1 MTELSET
8 TSWRGKVVFVTG
20 AASGIGE
27 AQCKAFLSAG
37 ATVFGV
43 DIAEIEKCLTEHTN
57 FYFAQAD
64 VGNKL
69 EVDQAVAQCL
79 KKTKRIDVLL
89 NTAGILDAY
98 QPTLETD
105 EKLWDQV
112 MRVNVKGTYLVT
124 NAVLP
129 FMLERKNG
137 KIVNMSSIAGIITGG
152 GGAAYT
158 ASKHAIIGYTKQLVH
173 DYAALGIRANALA
186 PGAIKTPMNVADFLG
201 SGEMAQWVASET
213 PARRWAKP
221 EEVAKLTLFIA
232 SDAADY
238 IHGAVIPIDGGWLCK

>member
-1 MTELSET
+1 MELSEE
-8 TSWRGKVVFVTG
+8 TSWQGKVVFVTG
-20 AASGIGE
+20 AASGIGK
-27 AQCKAFLSAG
+27 AQCKAFLSVG

-43 DIAEIEKCLTEHTN
+43 DVAEMEQCLTKHAN

-64 VGNKL
+64 VGNKF
-69 EVDQAVAQCL
+69 EVDQAVARCL
-79 KKTKRIDVLL
+79 EKTKQIDVLI

-98 QPTLETD
+98 KPTLETD
-105 EKLWDQV
+105 EQLWDQV

-129 FMLERKNG
+129 SMLKRKKG
-137 KIVNMSSIAGIITGG
+137 KIVNMASIAGLITGG

-186 PGAIKTPMNVADFLG
+186 PGAIKTPMNAADFSG
-201 SGEMAQWVASET
+201 SGEMAQWVANET
-213 PARRWAKP
+213 PARRWANP

-232 SDAADY
+232 GEAADY

>member
-1 MTELSET
+1 MELSEE
-8 TSWRGKVVFVTG
+8 TSWQGKVVFVTG
-20 AASGIGE
+20 AASGIGK
-27 AQCKAFLSAG
+27 AQCKTFLSVG

-43 DIAEIEKCLTEHTN
+43 DVAEMEQCLTKHAN

-64 VGNKL
+64 VGNKF
-69 EVDQAVAQCL
+69 EVDQAVARCL
-79 KKTKRIDVLL
+79 EKTKQIDVLI

-98 QPTLETD
+98 KPTLETD
-105 EKLWDQV
+105 EQLWDQV

-129 FMLERKNG
+129 SMLKRKKG
-137 KIVNMSSIAGIITGG
+137 KIVNMASIAGLITGG

-186 PGAIKTPMNVADFLG
+186 PGAIKTPMNAADFSG
-201 SGEMAQWVASET
+201 SGEMAQWVANET
-213 PARRWAKP
+213 PARRWANP

-232 SDAADY
+232 SEAADY